1 MAPHPSRWSP
11 AATALTALGLFLGLN
26 GCGGSS
32 STTSVAPSSI
42 DRCGVSLSGG
52 SSTVPAGGGNGTLTI
67 TVDRECAWTARSES
81 PWISLASAQGQGPAN
96 ITFSV
101 QPNPNAFNRRGNV
114 TVEQQRVEIA
124 QEAAPCRFSVSPSS
138 ADAAAAGGTVPI
150 GVSAP
155 GGCSWTAQSTIP
167 WLSVEPGSGQ
177 GAGTVQ
183 IAVAANGPSARSGS
197 VTIAGTAVQVRQA
210 AAAGPPP
217 PPSPLPPPP
226 QPPPSDCRYM
236 LRPSHFDAKAKS
248 DDVEVEVRTRD
259 GCAWTASSPVGWIT
273 IEKGSGGS
281 GDGKVKLRIDE
292 NPGPPRTA
300 AVVIAGEA
308 FTVTQDARK

>member
-1 MAPHPSRWSP
+1 MAPHASRWSP
-11 AATALTALGLFLGLN
+11 AVTALAVLGLFLGLN

-42 DRCGVSLSGG
+42 DRCGVALSGG
-52 SSTVPAGGGNGTLTI
+52 SSTIPAGGGSGTLTI

-101 QPNPNAFNRRGNV
+101 QPNPNAANRRGNV

-124 QEAAPCRFSVSPSS
+124 QEAAPCRFSVSPSA

-150 GVSAP
+150 GISAP

-177 GAGTVQ
+177 GAATVQ
-183 IAVAANGPSARSGS
+183 IAVAANGPAARSAT
-197 VTIAGTAVQVRQA
+197 VTVAGTAVQIRQA
-210 AAAGPPP
+210 AAAGPPSPPSP
-217 PPSPLPPPP
+217 PPSPGN
-226 QPPPSDCRYM
+226 CRYT
-236 LRPSHFDAKAKS
+236 LKPTHFDAKARS
-248 DDVEVEVRTRD
+248 DDVKVEVRTRD
-259 GCAWTASSPVGWIT
+259 GCGWTASSPVGWIG
-273 IEKGSGGS
+273 IENGRGSGEGE
-281 GDGKVKLRIDE
+281 VRLRIDE

-300 AVVIAGEA
+300 TVMIAGEA